1 MTSTHSSSQKFDK
14 FDKLEWIQQ
23 KIKETRKECG
33 TANSGKAENKQCAEV
48 CQRVVGALGLI
59 ATRSGEDLTP
69 DTAGRLLYGLAI
81 SSRTGQPTQG
91 ELTEEGIRIIRKISG
106 MAQQPAEENDANT
119 IGIAA

>member
-1 MTSTHSSSQKFDK
+1 MTSTHSSSQKFN
-14 FDKLEWIQQ
+14 KLEWIQQ
-23 KIKETRKECG
+23 EIKETRKECG
-33 TANSGKAENKQCAEV
+33 TANSGEARDKQYAEV
-48 CQRVVGALGLI
+48 RRRMVGALGLI

-106 MAQQPAEENDANT
+106 MAQQPAEENNTDA
-119 IGIAA
+119 IGRAA